1 MLSEVWD
8 KLQLLT
14 DFNTNLFWAIIGA
27 VIGYVVP
34 KVFDS
39 ITFSFKKKIQAYKMR
54 KITEQVSDIENILEV
69 EVLNTGNEP
78 YTSNGINVI
87 VKDQYFYISVPS
99 ELIPKLQNKYKTEAV
114 EFFEFF
120 EIHPDT
126 GFNGEDNFNEMAIQ
140 SGISDLPELIEVA
153 RHEVANSFLNSEN
166 GLYFN
171 ASKYG
176 IWEIDFTSKFGKK
189 ETRHLSLSLYHTDY
203 FTFKVTQNIFKKI
216 SERDDLTKDIT
227 PNKLKKY
234 NLFLSSFGINAL
246 LLLKDKDMGDIC
258 IFSERSI
265 LASDTDRSNVYH
277 ITMNE
282 GLNIDDKD
290 DLEDKVRLS
299 NCLERGFWEEL
310 GLNNDYYAQD
320 MTADFHDLFLVKS
333 SFQLGISASVFIKD
347 MSFDDLYARAEIA
360 KDKKLEVGKLKPV
373 IFEKKIIEKFLTDN
387 EFIPYSKYIV
397 ARICAHKGIFLNQR
411 NISKC

>member
-1 MLSEVWD
+1 MFNDLWD
-8 KLQLLT
+8 KVQLFT
-14 DFNTNLFWAIIGA
+14 NTNLYWAIIGSI
-27 VIGYVVP
+27 IGYVVP

-39 ITFSFKKKIQAYKMR
+39 ITFSFKKKYQTYKIN
-54 KITEQVSDIENILEV
+54 KITTQVDDIENVLGV
-69 EVLNTGNEP
+69 EILNTGNKP
-78 YTSNGINVI
+78 YTSNGIDINVEN
-87 VKDQYFYISVPS
+87 QFFYISVPDD
-99 ELIPKLQNKYKTEAV
+99 LIPKLEKKYSTESV
-114 EFFEFF
+114 KFFEFF
-120 EIHPDT
+120 EIHKDT
-126 GFNGEDNFNEMAIQ
+126 GFNGADNFDEMAKQ
-140 SGISDLPELIEVA
+140 SGINNLPELIETA
-153 RHEVANSFLNSEN
+153 RYEVANSFLKSEN

-176 IWEIDFTSKFGKK
+176 VWEIDFTSKFGNK

-203 FTFKVTQNIFKKI
+203 FTFKVTQNIYKKI
-216 SERDDLTKDIT
+216 SKEYNLTKDIT
-227 PNKLKKY
+227 PTKLKKY

-265 LASDTDRSNVYH
+265 LASDTDKSNVYH

-290 DLEDKVRLS
+290 PLDDKVRLS

-320 MTADFHDLFLVKS
+320 MTSDFHDLFLVKD

-347 MSFDDLYARAEIA
+347 MSFDDLYSRAEIA
-360 KDKKLEVGKLKPV
+360 KDKKLEVGKLKP
-373 IFEKKIIEKFLTDN
+373 INFDKKSIERFLINN
-387 EFIPYSKYIV
+387 EFIPYSKYII
-397 ARICAHKGIFLNQR
+397 ARLCAHKGIFLNQR
-411 NISKC
+411 MISK